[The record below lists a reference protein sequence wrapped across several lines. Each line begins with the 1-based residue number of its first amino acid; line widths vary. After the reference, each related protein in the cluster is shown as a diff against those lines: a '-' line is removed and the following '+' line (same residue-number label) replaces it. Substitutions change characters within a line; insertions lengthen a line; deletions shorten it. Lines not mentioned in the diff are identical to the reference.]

1 MEIPVDSK
9 AIQVRVFMNG
19 QLMTTCKIVQA
30 TWNPEK
36 STFTVDADL
45 EIFEMEKK

>member
-1 MEIPVDSK
+1 MEIPVNSNS
-9 AIQVRVFMNG
+9 IQVRIFING
-19 QLMTTCKIVQA
+19 QLMTTCKIVEA

-45 EIFEMEKK
+45 EITEMEKK